1 MRMCLAL
8 LALIC
13 GAIDQSTRCS
23 GFPPFCR
30 CIMDGGTLPVLP
42 VAGQQHFSLA
52 GFIMERMNQALAAG
66 EEELPSIKF
75 RGSN

>member
-30 CIMDGGTLPVLP
+30 WIRDGRILPVLP

-52 GFIMERMNQALAAG
+52 VFIMERDESG
-66 EEELPSIKF
+66 PCS
-75 RGSN
+75 RGGGTPQH